1 MVSGNLH
8 WRKIKEV
15 IVVPGETHYV
25 WYFGSAKDLERDTFL
40 IQEWNRLQMMLSEI
54 QLSMDNYIAIY

>member
-1 MVSGNLH
+1 MVSGNLR

-15 IVVPGETHYV
+15 IFVQERHIMCGIS
-25 WYFGSAKDLERDTFL
+25 GSAKDLERDTFL

-54 QLSMDNYIAIY
+54 QLSMDNFAIY

>member
-15 IVVPGETHYV
+15 IFVQERHIMCGIS
-25 WYFGSAKDLERDTFL
+25 GSAKDLERDTFL
-40 IQEWNRLQMMLSEI
+40 IHSGMEQVADDVE
-54 QLSMDNYIAIY
+54 